1 MILSIVNPQVIPS
14 TQTNFFVCL
23 DHKHFIKW
31 RIQNDR
37 ESTTGFWGLSSLLQF
52 FSPVMWFL
60 LFVCCEIRAVITF
73 ITKFPAIL
81 SSLIFMEVTH
91 QAPLK
96 GCIFQGL
103 MRCTKVISL
112 VHSSPNLAKFSLIKY
127 SAQVAEQWLI
137 FLSKLSVC
145 YPLPQLFV
153 VLNPGMTC

>member
-1 MILSIVNPQVIPS
+1 MILSIVNPHFLFVWTTNTSLSEGFRMTENLPQV
-14 TQTNFFVCL
+14 FEVCL
-23 DHKHFIKW
+23 PCY
-31 RIQNDR
+31 N
-37 ESTTGFWGLSSLLQF
+37 F

-73 ITKFPAIL
+73 LTKFPAIL